1 MSIPTPQTMR
11 ERFTEQFIA
20 TFSDDESTF
29 FERVM
34 AFLESEVLE
43 AERRWYGKYMMLDY
57 LPLKT
62 KL

>member
-43 AERRWYGKYMMLDY
+43 AERR
-57 LPLKT
+57 
-62 KL
+62 